1 MVISRSKVV
10 EFDSV
15 KSIIGDMNH
24 YDKIY
29 KKLIEFDPEVII
41 HLAWEGIPD
50 FSVKNCHKNLN
61 SAIKF
66 FNLLIDSTNCKKIIV
81 AGSCFEYGTKKGACK
96 EEDQLKIESY
106 FTWAKH
112 SLNQYLSIK
121 CAENDIILNWFRIFY
136 VYGPGQR
143 EGSLI
148 PMLIKSIG
156 CSKTPTIN
164 TPMNKNDFVYV
175 GDVAN
180 AFVKAVGSNLPSG
193 IYNLGSGNSTSVYDI
208 CRIIEKQI
216 LGTETLLIDI
226 LKNGQ
231 QKESINFWADM
242 DKTNQALNLTNYTLL
257 KDGVNYHIDFML
269 TGENF

>member
-1 MVISRSKVV
+1 MNIIVTGGTGFLGQHILKELVKTNNNVMVISRSKVV

-81 AGSCFEYGTKKGACK
+81 AGSCFVYGTKKGACK

-106 FTWAKH
+106 LLF
-112 SLNQYLSIK
+112 
-121 CAENDIILNWFRIFY
+121 
-136 VYGPGQR
+136 
-143 EGSLI
+143 LI
-148 PMLIKSIG
+148 RM
-156 CSKTPTIN
+156 
-164 TPMNKNDFVYV
+164 
-175 GDVAN
+175 
-180 AFVKAVGSNLPSG
+180 
-193 IYNLGSGNSTSVYDI
+193 
-208 CRIIEKQI
+208 
-216 LGTETLLIDI
+216 
-226 LKNGQ
+226 
-231 QKESINFWADM
+231 
-242 DKTNQALNLTNYTLL
+242 
-257 KDGVNYHIDFML
+257 
-269 TGENF
+269 